1 AGKHV
6 RFRVFL
12 KGREISNPES
22 GVTVLNN
29 VWGLMNDI
37 ADRDHEPNFEG
48 RYVNMLTVPKK

>member
-1 AGKHV
+1 V